1 MRSKFPDPKQAPKD
15 APLALGGDLST
26 DTLLDAYKNGIFP
39 WFMNGE
45 NILWWSPDPRAV
57 FYPDS
62 VKIHKSI
69 KPFLRDYR
77 VKFDTN
83 FKKLITLC
91 KTQREKTEPTWISQ
105 DIIMA
110 YSNLYDLGW
119 AHSVEVYKNDEL
131 IGGLYGIIIGKI
143 FCGESMISIK
153 PNASK
158 VALIKL
164 CEVLKPFDFLI
175 DAQVMNSHLEFM
187 GAKSLARERFLD
199 ELKDKISKKSGF
211 NSFKDLNLEN

>member
-62 VKIHKSI
+62 VKIHNSI

-91 KTQREKTEPTWISQ
+91 KTQREKIEPTWISQ

-199 ELKDKISKKSGF
+199 ELKEKISKKSGF